1 MSRTK
6 YLLSNLNLMNIMLA
20 GVLIFLVNYMVL
32 PFLHKGMQYSLPVMV
47 KHEKP
52 DSGVDTKT
60 EQIKTPSPFDYV
72 IIAEQNLFHPERK
85 IPVEA
90 KEAQSLPKPEFVLY
104 GTLLSGDINIA
115 YMEDK
120 KSPYSTA
127 GRGNRQRA
135 LKPGQSIS
143 GYTLTEVFADK
154 VVMARGDD
162 RLEVTVTESSKSK
175 RTTARTTGATPK
187 ATDQLKPQNKD
198 R

>member
-6 YLLSNLNLMNIMLA
+6 YLLSNFNLINIMLA
-20 GVLIFLVNYMVL
+20 GALIFLVNYIVL
-32 PFLHKGMQYSLPVMV
+32 PFLHKGMQYSLPVIV

-52 DSGVDTKT
+52 DSGIDQKA
-60 EQIKTPSPFDYV
+60 EQIKTPSPLDYA

-90 KEAQSLPKPEFVLY
+90 NEAQSLPKPEFVLY
-104 GTLLSGDINIA
+104 GTLLSGDMNIA

-120 KSPYSTA
+120 KSPYTTA

-143 GYTLTEVFADK
+143 GYTLTEVFTDK
-154 VVMARGDD
+154 VVMAKGDD
-162 RLEVTVTESSKSK
+162 RLEVTVTESSRLK
-175 RTTARTTGATPK
+175 RTTARMTGATPK
-187 ATDQLKPQNKD
+187 ATEQLKPQNKE